1 MARAFRDALGV
12 RPLRLPR
19 ACWRLHA
26 QPSDPQSSGLYKA
39 VTDASIGAKRKT
51 ASYLRI
57 EERELETGGLN

>member
-19 ACWRLHA
+19 ACWRLHE

-39 VTDASIGAKRKT
+39 VTDASIGRSVRLRAICGSRS
-51 ASYLRI
+51 AS
-57 EERELETGGLN
+57 